1 MRTSIGYILRMSSK
15 SSSVPYG
22 IISSTYFTAL
32 SCVFRAGR
40 MGALTDHDSVLFDVD
55 PKTGEVLG
63 GTTNAHWY
71 RLGLH
76 EVLPG
81 RCPWRSKDH
90 DITHHPD
97 GNIPVSGSVVPNIR
111 EMLHLVETSHWKLCP
126 DVPLVGWDVVL
137 SADEKLPVCLLE
149 VNLVSYIGLFY
160 TSLKLKTTHN
170 THNTLRFSLVIS
182 SEGLLTGRFI
192 WTFWKI
198 WL

>member
-1 MRTSIGYILRMSSK
+1 VTKHLPKNAPLSTFRVITQSRGALDVSK
-15 SSSVPYG
+15 KCNVEDV
-22 IISSTYFTAL
+22 TAL

-126 DVPLVGWDVVL
+126 GENHCYCAFPIPAAFF
-137 SADEKLPVCLLE
+137 SSSIA
-149 VNLVSYIGLFY
+149 
-160 TSLKLKTTHN
+160 SLTMPSCAPQTYRL
-170 THNTLRFSLVIS
+170 
-182 SEGLLTGRFI
+182 
-192 WTFWKI
+192 
-198 WL
+198 